1 MAIAG
6 IGGAFRMYIPMSSA
20 AKTTKTGDE
29 AEFSKGVH
37 VLAQVLKIRCFVT
50 MPLCPMQVLKQ
61 ENL

>member
-6 IGGAFRMYIPMSSA
+6 IGGAFRMYIPISSA

-37 VLAQVLKIRCFVT
+37 VVSAGAQDT
-50 MPLCPMQVLKQ
+50 MLCYNALMSYASP
-61 ENL
+61 